1 MNKRRRMML
10 IVNPI
15 AGSVARHDAARYV
28 CEQAEQLGYDVTVCQ
43 TEHAG
48 HATEL
53 ARQAVRENYY
63 SVVACGGDG
72 TVNEV
77 AAGVCGSRVIMGIVP
92 LGSGNGLA
100 RHLGIPLTV
109 PGAMKVIA
117 EDRILDADYGEACG
131 RPFFCTFGLGFDAN
145 VTDKFNSN
153 QFNGR
158 GLVNYLRAVFDEVLT
173 YRPER
178 YTIIADG
185 KAMTEEAMLV
195 ACCNASQYG
204 NNAFIAPHA
213 SLKDGLLDITIV
225 HKGNLLNTVRAGAE
239 VLTGL
244 VGSSGAVST
253 FQARHIRIERN
264 SEGPAHFDGEPAT
277 LPAVVE
283 IECRNAALRL
293 YSTEKKQKMKAMLAP
308 EIPVLSPFLLLMRD
322 IRFRIFNL
330 FN

>member
-1 MNKRRRMML
+1 MKTRRRMML

-15 AGSVARHDAARYV
+15 AGSVARHDAARYARQ
-28 CEQAEQLGYDVTVCQ
+28 EAELMGYDVTVCE
-43 TEHAG
+43 TEYAG

-53 ARQAVRENYY
+53 AQQAVRDNYY

-77 AAGVCGSRVIMGIVP
+77 ARGVCGSRVVMGIIP

-117 EDRILDADYGEACG
+117 EDRVLDADYGVANG

-145 VTDKFNSN
+145 VTDKFNSH

-158 GLVNYLRAVFDEVLT
+158 GLINYLRAVFEEIIS

-185 KAMTEEAMLV
+185 KAMTEEALLV

-204 NNAFIAPHA
+204 NNAFIAPNA
-213 SLKDGLLDITIV
+213 SLKDGLLDVTIV
-225 HKGNLLNTVRAGAE
+225 HKGNLLDTVRAGAE
-239 VLTGL
+239 VLTGM
-244 VGSSGAVST
+244 VGKSGAVST
-253 FQARHIRIERN
+253 FRARNIRIERK
-264 SEGPAHFDGEPAT
+264 SDGAAHFDGEPAT
-277 LPAVVE
+277 LPDIVQVE
-283 IECRNAALRL
+283 CHNAGLRL

-308 EIPVLSPFLLLMRD
+308 EIP
-322 IRFRIFNL
+322 I
-330 FN
+330 

>member
-1 MNKRRRMML
+1 MTRRRMML

-15 AGSVARHDAARYV
+15 AGSVARHDAAGYARQ
-28 CEQAEQLGYDVTVCQ
+28 EAELMGYDVTVCE
-43 TEHAG
+43 TEYAG

-53 ARQAVRENYY
+53 AQQAVRDNYY

-77 AAGVCGSRVIMGIVP
+77 ARGVCGSRVVMGIIP

-117 EDRILDADYGEACG
+117 EDRVIEADYGEANG

-145 VTDKFNSN
+145 VTDKFNSH

-158 GLVNYLRAVFDEVLT
+158 GLINYLRAVFEEIIS

-185 KAMTEEAMLV
+185 KAMTEEALLV

-204 NNAFIAPHA
+204 NNAFIAPNA
-213 SLKDGLLDITIV
+213 SLKDGLLDVTIV
-225 HKGNLLNTVRAGAE
+225 HKGNLLDTVRAGAE
-239 VLTGL
+239 VLTGM
-244 VGSSGAVST
+244 VGKSGAVST
-253 FQARHIRIERN
+253 FQARHIRIERK
-264 SEGPAHFDGEPAT
+264 SSGPAHFDGEPAT
-277 LPAVVE
+277 LPDIVQV
-283 IECRNAALRL
+283 ECRNAGLRL

-308 EIPVLSPFLLLMRD
+308 EIPILSPFLLLMRD
-322 IRFRIFNL
+322 IRFRLFNL
-330 FN
+330 IN

>member
-1 MNKRRRMML
+1 MTQRRMML

-15 AGSVARHDAARYV
+15 AGSVARHDAAGFVRR
-28 CEQAEQLGYDVTVCQ
+28 EAEALGYDVTVCE
-43 TEHAG
+43 TTHVG
-48 HATEL
+48 HAVEL
-53 ARQAVRENYY
+53 ARQAVAENYY

-77 AAGVCGSRVIMGIVP
+77 ACGVCGSRVIMGIIP

-117 EDRILDADYGEACG
+117 ENRILEADYGEANG

-145 VTDKFNSN
+145 VTDKFNSQ
-153 QFNGR
+153 QFTGR
-158 GLVNYLRAVFDEVLT
+158 GLINYLRAVFEEILS
-173 YRPER
+173 YKSER

-185 KAMTEEAMLV
+185 RAMTEDAMLV

-213 SLKDGLLDITIV
+213 SLKDGLLDVTIV
-225 HKGNLLNTVRAGAE
+225 HKGNLLNTMRAGVE

-244 VGSSGAVST
+244 VGSSGTVST
-253 FQARHIRIERN
+253 FQARNIRIERK
-264 SEGPAHFDGEPAT
+264 SEGPAHYDGEPAT
-277 LPAVVE
+277 LPGIVD
-283 IECRNAALRL
+283 ITCRNAGLRL
-293 YSTEKKQKMKAMLAP
+293 YSTEKKQKLKAMLAP

-330 FN
+330 FS